1 MPRRLAVSLA
11 GVLAALALLAG
22 CGGDDE
28 AADGSAEAAAGA
40 QISKGQLIEQATA
53 ICARSRRRFQRGLA
67 NYVPPEVKRTDGVV
81 PSADTFA
88 GAFEKFGLAA
98 IQQQATELRKL
109 AAKGDDAEFDA
120 YVEALEAALRDVE
133 GQDEVTGP
141 EFLSA
146 FEDSTEQAKAYGLK
160 ACTLG

>member
-1 MPRRLAVSLA
+1 LLGAA
-11 GVLAALALLAG
+11 LAALALLAG
-22 CGGDDE
+22 CGGDDG
-28 AADGSAEAAAGA
+28 AGGGGGDDGASA
-40 QISKGQLIEQATA
+40 QVSKAELIERADA

-67 NYVPPEVKRTDGVV
+67 SYVPPEVKRTEGTV

-98 IQQQATELRKL
+98 IQQQAEELREL
-109 AAKGDDAEFDA
+109 AARGDDAELDA

-141 EFLSA
+141 EFLEA
-146 FEDSTEQAKAYGLK
+146 FAASTRQARAYGLDG
-160 ACTLG
+160 CSLG